1 MVSVA
6 AWFWV
11 FMPMATEFDAFGP
24 AAWDSWFLAQAGSHK
39 SEETR

>member
-24 AAWDSWFLAQAGSHK
+24 AWDSWFLAQAGSHK